1 MYNNCCYFQS
11 TDDSCPDTIVKSKA
25 APTVRCETGGGTGT
39 LTRSCLRLMIDSVSH
54 VFSNYTAPTTVL
66 TSPDDGLLMYKS
78 NQSGHAEQNFIN
90 KNRGQLNKFSSLW
103 INNSP
108 CAAICSKELVSA
120 YQNIPKRPVIY
131 AAHFYLGKGTTKD
144 QALMCLA
151 NMVTHNFHL
160 MAFDWHTYSG
170 YLDNNDC
177 KQDITTALN
186 NGGFQNKM
194 NQMAQTI
201 NLVYQYAQAGN
212 TSCP

>member
-1 MYNNCCYFQS
+1 
-11 TDDSCPDTIVKSKA
+11 
-25 APTVRCETGGGTGT
+25 
-39 LTRSCLRLMIDSVSH
+39 MIDSVSH
-54 VFSNYTAPTTVL
+54 VFRNYTAPTTVL

-90 KNRGQLNKFSSLW
+90 RNQGQLNKFGSLW

-120 YQNIPKRPVIY
+120 YQNIPTRPVIY
-131 AAHFYLGKGTTKD
+131 AAHFYRGKGTTKD

-151 NMVTHNFHL
+151 NMVAHNFRL

-177 KQDITTALN
+177 KQDIMTALN

-201 NLVYQYAQAGN
+201 NLVYEYFRAGN